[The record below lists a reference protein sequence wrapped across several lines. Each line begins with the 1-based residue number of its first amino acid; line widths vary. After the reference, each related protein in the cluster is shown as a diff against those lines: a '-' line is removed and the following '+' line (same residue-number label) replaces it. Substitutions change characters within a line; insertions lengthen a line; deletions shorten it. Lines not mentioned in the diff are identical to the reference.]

1 MFPTIGRRTVGSILA
16 ADFTTRYQP
25 LSVVTGVTLTLDA
38 AHGMYSLQYTTQQI
52 QIPPWVQIGPP
63 VQH

>member
-1 MFPTIGRRTVGSILA
+1 MLA

-25 LSVVTGVTLTLDA
+25 LDVVTGVTLAINWA
-38 AHGMYSLQYTTQQI
+38 AQTYQLHYTTQQI
-52 QIPPWVQIGPP
+52 QLPPWVTIGPP